1 MGFGNIG
8 LSELIPIFLLIL
20 ILFGAKRLPEFG
32 RSLGGA
38 IREFKKSVKEINSD
52 VSADEP
58 KPPRENRPEPPSN
71 KPIG

>member
-8 LSELIPIFLLIL
+8 LAELIPIFLLIL

-32 RSLGGA
+32 RSLGTA
-38 IREFKKSVKEINSD
+38 IREFKKSIKEINRD
-52 VSADEP
+52 PDDD
-58 KPPRENRPEPPSN
+58 KPAKPREPEPPAN